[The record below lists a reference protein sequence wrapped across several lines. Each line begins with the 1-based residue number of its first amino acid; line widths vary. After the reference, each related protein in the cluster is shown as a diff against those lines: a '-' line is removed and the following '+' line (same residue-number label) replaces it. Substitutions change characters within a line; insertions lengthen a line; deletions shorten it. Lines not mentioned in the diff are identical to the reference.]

1 MAKNDKQKI
10 FKIPWINEASNA
22 GPMEELISFL
32 KENSE
37 RQQWQDERF
46 LSLMEQVLIP
56 QSSKTAQPGFGWNF
70 LQDSSSSVPGRYG
83 VPNHIDT
90 WY

>member
-1 MAKNDKQKI
+1 
-10 FKIPWINEASNA
+10 
-22 GPMEELISFL
+22 
-32 KENSE
+32 
-37 RQQWQDERF
+37 
-46 LSLMEQVLIP
+46 MEQVLIP
-56 QSSKTAQPGFGWNF
+56 QSSMTAQPGFGWNF